1 MREESVIATW
11 WHAIRRWLTRRRL
24 AVLALAV
31 SALVSVALALTSRV
45 SRDETM
51 DLAAATFVRAG
62 AGLHH
67 EIHFLQPPLAA
78 WLHAG
83 VQATWPGPEVLLPA
97 RLAQAV
103 IVLVLGAVLVRLLR
117 RVGASLALAAAL
129 VLLLVHADVMRDSL
143 GLARNHELAL
153 TLSLAPWLVLPL
165 AARDSRDSWRWAL
178 AGALAAAA
186 VATRLTHAAPALLVL
201 AWPWCCGGGR
211 REVTWTAAGGATV
224 LVAVAATLAWRGADP
239 AALRFGLVDY
249 HLANARF
256 HAAHDLGRGVD
267 LAGKWHDATRLWR
280 HTDLA
285 AWSVLV
291 LAALVPTVW
300 RSSAWRRPAWR
311 LGTGLLLAGVVMVV
325 VPRPVQTSYYALLL
339 LGGVVTVAA
348 AAAGCSRRK
357 RRTLHGLALAAALVA
372 TVHHAGDDLR
382 RLTGAAHPA
391 RWPAVTL
398 QAAGERLAATVG
410 DAGGGSVVATQGLYV
425 LEAGLP
431 LDPAFATGEFVWRLG
446 DVYVGP
452 ARVVTTANVAHHL
465 EAYPPAAVLVDAHA
479 PWDAPL
485 VTWVRMRGGRL
496 HPVAGGVVVWT
507 PLPDGGSSLSWD

>member
-1 MREESVIATW
+1 VREDSFIVTW
-11 WHAIRRWLTRRRL
+11 WHDVHRRL
-24 AVLALAV
+24 AGRRLALLALAL
-31 SALVSVALALTSRV
+31 SALVALALALTSPV

-51 DLAAATFVRAG
+51 YLAAASFVGAG
-62 AGLHH
+62 ASLHA
-67 EIHFLQPPLAA
+67 EIHFLQAPLAA

-83 VQATWPGPEVLLPA
+83 VQSAWPGPEVLLPA

-103 IVLVLGAVLVRLLR
+103 IVLVLGCVLVRVLR

-165 AARDSRDSWRWAL
+165 AAGDSRVAWRWTL

-201 AWPWCCGGGR
+201 AWPWCSGGDR
-211 REVTWTAAGGATV
+211 REAAWTATGGAVV

-239 AALRFGLVDY
+239 TALRFGLVDY

-256 HAAHDLGRGVD
+256 HAAHDLGRGLD
-267 LAGKWHDATRLWR
+267 LAGKWHDAARFWR

-285 AWSVLV
+285 AWSALL
-291 LAALVPTVW
+291 LAALAPTVW
-300 RSSAWRRPAWR
+300 RPSAWRRPAWR
-311 LGTGLLLAGVVMVV
+311 LGTGLLLSGVVMVA
-325 VPRPVQTSYYALLL
+325 VPRPLQTSYYAPLLL
-339 LGGVVTVAA
+339 AGAVTVAA
-348 AAAGCSRRK
+348 SAAGCSRG
-357 RRTLHGLALAAALVA
+357 RRRALQGVALVAALVA

-382 RLTGAAHPA
+382 RLTAAVRPA
-391 RWPAVTL
+391 RWPTTEL
-398 QAAGERLAATVG
+398 QAAGERLAAAVG
-410 DAGGGSVVATQGLYV
+410 DVDGKTVVATQGLLV

-446 DVYVGP
+446 GVDHGP
-452 ARVVTTANVAHHL
+452 ARVVTTANVARHL
-465 EAYPPAAVLVDAHA
+465 DAHPPAAVLVDAHA
-479 PWDAPL
+479 RWDGPL
-485 VTWVRMRGGRL
+485 AAWVRARGGRL

-507 PLPDGGSSLSWD
+507 PLPPRGSGLSWD